1 MAVIALTAAKGAPG
15 VTTTCLALALAWPRP
30 VLLVEADVAGS
41 SSILAGYLRGSV
53 RHDRGLVDVALAHR
67 RGSLLEGLHRAS
79 IPLQDSTVR
88 LVAAPTGPAQAVT
101 LQSVWEPIAAVLCGL
116 ERTGTDV
123 IVDAGRLGARYG
135 PTPLLRAADIT
146 LLTTRATLPAIAA
159 TRARAA
165 TLRED
170 LFAQGT
176 GDDALALLL
185 VGEGQPYTAR
195 EIRAAVGLPVA
206 ATIAWDPV
214 QAEVFSIGAA
224 PGAKFA
230 SSSLVRS
237 VRASVSAI
245 QDLVI
250 GRRERLAPGS
260 LVHDG
265 GPVRV

>member
-15 VTTTCLALALAWPRP
+15 VTTASLALALAWPRP

-67 RGSLLEGLHRAS
+67 RGSLLEGLHHAS

-88 LVAAPTGPAQAVT
+88 LVPGPTGPAQAVT
-101 LQSVWEPIAAVLCGL
+101 LQSVWEPIAGVLRGL

-135 PTPLLRAADIT
+135 PTALLREADVT
-146 LLTTRATLPAIAA
+146 LLTTRTTLPAIAA

-176 GDDALALLL
+176 DEDALALLL
-185 VGEGQPYTAR
+185 IGEGQPYSAR
-195 EIRAAVGLPVA
+195 EIRAAVAVPVA

-214 QAEVFSIGAA
+214 HAEVFSIGSP
-224 PGAKFA
+224 PGGKFA
-230 SSSLVRS
+230 SSSLLRS
-237 VRASVSAI
+237 VRAAASAI
-245 QDLVI
+245 GDYI
-250 GRRERLAPGS
+250 IARRERLTPGS
-260 LVHDG
+260 LVRDVG
-265 GPVRV
+265 VTRV